1 MQNSTEQ
8 LMIFPL
14 DFQTISI
21 AQMLSVGEQEN
32 KAENTKKTK
41 DIGRNTVQSYY

>member
-21 AQMLSVGEQEN
+21 AQMSVGEQEN